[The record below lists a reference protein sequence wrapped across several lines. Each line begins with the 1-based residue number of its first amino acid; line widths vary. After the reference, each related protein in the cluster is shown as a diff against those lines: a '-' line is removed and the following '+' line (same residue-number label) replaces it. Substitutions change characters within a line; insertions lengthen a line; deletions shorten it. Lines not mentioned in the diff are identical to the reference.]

1 MYDKECTDFTL
12 NILIKQ
18 NQMFQ
23 TMCNL
28 NTENANLKVQ
38 NKTLKRSCMTRPNV
52 QVENAVTSKVNSA
65 LDTRAN
71 RSNQLDEVT
80 SEPMKRPSDIAWQ
93 FCGSR
98 K

>member
-1 MYDKECTDFTL
+1 MYDKECTDFNL

-38 NKTLKRSCMTRPNV
+38 NKTLKGSCMTNM
-52 QVENAVTSKVNSA
+52 QVENTQSVTS
-65 LDTRAN
+65 
-71 RSNQLDEVT
+71 
-80 SEPMKRPSDIAWQ
+80 
-93 FCGSR
+93 
-98 K
+98 